1 MAEFSDFYELTL
13 QMIPKIFYEN
23 SHFRNGYFMK
33 RGEII
38 YSVNSGL
45 FHKIQRIIIF
55 AIFILKWQ
63 FLGIKP
69 RYETFWKPKQKQDLH
84 SGVFGGSVPEAMI
97 ELSHIFASLV
107 DPSTGKILI
116 KDLEKEVNPGT
127 DSQIFA
133 KYKINIDMQTR
144 RNSFQK

>member
-1 MAEFSDFYELTL
+1 MKHL
-13 QMIPKIFYEN
+13 EN
-23 SHFRNGYFMK
+23 
-33 RGEII
+33 
-38 YSVNSGL
+38 
-45 FHKIQRIIIF
+45 
-55 AIFILKWQ
+55 LK
-63 FLGIKP
+63 
-69 RYETFWKPKQKQDLH
+69 KQDLH

-107 DPSTGKILI
+107 DPATGKILI

-133 KYKINIDMQTR
+133 KYKINIDMQTH

>member
-1 MAEFSDFYELTL
+1 MKYF
-13 QMIPKIFYEN
+13 EN
-23 SHFRNGYFMK
+23 
-33 RGEII
+33 
-38 YSVNSGL
+38 
-45 FHKIQRIIIF
+45 
-55 AIFILKWQ
+55 LK
-63 FLGIKP
+63 
-69 RYETFWKPKQKQDLH
+69 KQDLH

-133 KYKINIDMQTR
+133 KYKINIDIQTNEIENKMR
-144 RNSFQK
+144 FLSV